1 MRRPY
6 IALFIATTG
15 VSFAAIFIRSVSPEV
30 APLTIAFYRL
40 LFTTII
46 ILPFTL
52 SHPSWRHDLVT
63 LSRRQVLWM
72 SVIGIIL
79 AAHFALWIT
88 SLTKTSV
95 ASSVMLV
102 TAHPV
107 MVAPL
112 AYVFLRE
119 QLSKV
124 NVTGIALSI
133 AGAAILVF
141 GNYSLKSSTLEGNIL
156 AILGGAAAG
165 LYILGGRKLRERIS
179 VMAYATVVFGIAA
192 VTLFVLCLA
201 TRAPLSG
208 ISMRDHEII
217 FLMAVVSGIFGHT
230 LYNWALRYLRASVIS
245 VSLLGEPLGSALL
258 AFALPWIGEVPTLY
272 TIVGGCFIIPG
283 IYLTMRGEPSY
294 L

>member
-30 APLTIAFYRL
+30 SPLAIAFLRL
-40 LFTTII
+40 LFTTLL
-46 ILPFTL
+46 ILPFTFA
-52 SHPSWRHDLVT
+52 HRAWRHDILH
-63 LSRRQVLWM
+63 LSRGQVLWM

-112 AYVFLRE
+112 AYFFLGER
-119 QLSKV
+119 LSKV
-124 NVTGIALSI
+124 NVSGIALSI
-133 AGAAILVF
+133 AGATILVF
-141 GNYSLKSSTLEGNIL
+141 GNYSLKSSTLEGNVL

-165 LYILGGRKLRERIS
+165 LYILGGRKLREHVS
-179 VMAYATVVFGIAA
+179 VMAYTTVVFGVAA
-192 VTLFVLCLA
+192 ATLFLLCLA
-201 TRAPLSG
+201 ARTPLLD
-208 ISMRDHEII
+208 ISMRDYEII

-258 AFALPWIGEVPTLY
+258 AFILPWIGEVPTLY
-272 TIVGGCFIIPG
+272 TVVGGCFIIPG